1 MFLVDSYGLAIAL
14 LIITMLCWGSW
25 PNTQKLASKSWRFE
39 LFYWDYVLGIVL
51 LSLLFAFT
59 LGSSGEEGRP
69 FLEDLS
75 QADSDAMFSAFI
87 GGAMFNLANIL
98 FVAAIA
104 YAGMSVAFPV
114 GGGLALV
121 IGVTT
126 NYLATPAGDPLWL
139 FAGVALIALAI
150 VMSALASYRNTASG
164 QKVSLKGI
172 GLAVLA
178 GVLFGYFYRFIA
190 ASMSTDFAT
199 PEAGLMTPYSA
210 VFIFALGVL
219 ASNVL
224 LNTIFMR
231 KPIEGAPVSYADYF
245 KGSGRDH
252 LMGVLG
258 GVIWCVGL
266 SLSIISAGQAS
277 FAVSFGLSQ
286 GNALVAAIWGV
297 FIWREFKGAS
307 SGTNTLVKLM
317 FIGYV
322 LGLVCIIWSRTA

>member
-14 LIITMLCWGSW
+14 LIVTMLCWGSW

-59 LGSSGEEGRP
+59 LGSSGSEGRP
-69 FLEDLS
+69 FLEDLA
-75 QADSDAMFSAFI
+75 QADSEAMLSAFI

-126 NYLATPAGDPLWL
+126 NYLANPDGDPTWL
-139 FAGVALIALAI
+139 FAGVGLIALAI

-164 QKVSLKGI
+164 QKVSMKGI

-199 PEAGLMTPYSA
+199 PETGLMTPYTA

-219 ASNVL
+219 VSNVL

-231 KPIEGAPVSYADYF
+231 KPIEGAPVSYSDYF

-258 GVIWCVGL
+258 GVIWCIGL

-307 SGTNTLVKLM
+307 SVTNALVTLM
-317 FIGYV
+317 FIGYI
-322 LGLVCIIWSRTA
+322 LGLMAIIWAK